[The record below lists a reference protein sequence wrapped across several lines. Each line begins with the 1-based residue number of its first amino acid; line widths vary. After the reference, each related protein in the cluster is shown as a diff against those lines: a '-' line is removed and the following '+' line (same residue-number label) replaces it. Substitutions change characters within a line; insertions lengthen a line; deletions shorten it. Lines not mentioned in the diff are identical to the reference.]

1 MRKSRFKKISSYLV
15 PLLAIFLVLC
25 SQERSF
31 LKTLGFSVKNDTV
44 EADQDSLSTALKLQQ
59 SLRNVSKSVSPAVV
73 NIRTEKTVK
82 TRNPSGDF
90 FNDPFF
96 RRFFGD
102 PGERQPQQ
110 RKQQSLGSGFIIST
124 EGYIISNNHVVS
136 GSDTI
141 TVYLDDNQSYTAKI
155 IGADE
160 KTDIALLKIE
170 PKGKPLA
177 IAPLGDSTDIQ
188 VGDFAIA
195 IGNPFGL
202 NWTFTFG
209 VISATGRNTAV
220 DPDAPFKNYIQT
232 DVSINPG
239 NSGGPLLNIKGQV
252 IGINT
257 AIFSQSG
264 GSIGIG
270 FAVPINI
277 AKNVVQQLIQKG
289 KVERGYIGAFVQDI
303 DENLA
308 KYHNLDQIQGV
319 LLTDIESDS
328 PAEKAG
334 LKAGD
339 LVLSANGAR
348 VDNASS
354 LITVIS
360 NIPPG
365 ETITLEIMRNKK
377 KMSIKVIVGIR
388 TEEKTSQLKPGE
400 DWLGM
405 RFGALNS
412 FRRNFNLPENIKNG
426 VVITEVQEDSPA
438 AQVGLRPGDLVD
450 MINNVPIP
458 DMKGLDSFIRQ
469 NKNKTQFLMRVRRAG
484 RIYFVVLNA
493 Q

>member
-1 MRKSRFKKISSYLV
+1 
-15 PLLAIFLVLC
+15 
-25 SQERSF
+25 
-31 LKTLGFSVKNDTV
+31 
-44 EADQDSLSTALKLQQ
+44 
-59 SLRNVSKSVSPAVV
+59 
-73 NIRTEKTVK
+73 
-82 TRNPSGDF
+82 
-90 FNDPFF
+90 
-96 RRFFGD
+96 
-102 PGERQPQQ
+102 
-110 RKQQSLGSGFIIST
+110 
-124 EGYIISNNHVVS
+124 
-136 GSDTI
+136 
-141 TVYLDDNQSYTAKI
+141 
-155 IGADE
+155 
-160 KTDIALLKIE
+160 
-170 PKGKPLA
+170 
-177 IAPLGDSTDIQ
+177 
-188 VGDFAIA
+188 
-195 IGNPFGL
+195 
-202 NWTFTFG
+202 
-209 VISATGRNTAV
+209 
-220 DPDAPFKNYIQT
+220 
-232 DVSINPG
+232 
-239 NSGGPLLNIKGQV
+239 KGQV

-319 LLTDIESDS
+319 LLTEIESDS

-365 ETITLEIMRNKK
+365 EAINLEIMRNKK
-377 KMSIKVIVGIR
+377 KMNIKVTVGIR
-388 TEEKTSQLKPGE
+388 GEEKTSQLKPGE

-412 FRRNFNLPENIKNG
+412 FRRNFNLPQSIKKG
-426 VVITEVQEDSPA
+426 VVITEVKEDTPA
-438 AQVGLRPGDLVD
+438 SQVGLRPGDLVD
-450 MINNVPIP
+450 MINNIAIP
-458 DMKGLDSFIRQ
+458 DMKSLDSFIRQ
-469 NKNKTQFLMRVRRAG
+469 NKNKAQFLMRVRRAG